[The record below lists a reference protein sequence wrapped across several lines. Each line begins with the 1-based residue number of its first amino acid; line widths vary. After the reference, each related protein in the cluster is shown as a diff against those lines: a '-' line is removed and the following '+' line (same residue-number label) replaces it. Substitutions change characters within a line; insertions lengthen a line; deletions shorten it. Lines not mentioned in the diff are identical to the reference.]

1 MSKGRITMY
10 YKITNG
16 AVTIGTKTILE
27 EVNLEIKEKDR
38 IAVIGRNGAGKTT
51 LLKALMDN
59 QLWEN
64 GIGEEKFNIF
74 KSGKF
79 EIGYLNQNNR
89 INEDKTLLEEIL
101 TVYDKVLKIEE
112 KIKKLEEKLEIGA
125 TTEEIEEYENL
136 LEQYKIN
143 GGYEYKKEYKNA
155 LIKFG
160 FEESEQEK
168 LIRDFSGGEK
178 TKIAFLKVLLSK
190 PDLLLLDEPTNHL
203 DMEAII
209 WLEDYL
215 KNYPASFVVVSHD
228 RMFINKVTNKI
239 IEIEYGKTEEYF
251 GNYEY
256 YEQEK
261 KRRFEASLK
270 DYELQQKEIKRLQR
284 IVDRF
289 RYKPSKASMAMSK
302 LKQLERMEKLSPP
315 ERENLRTF
323 HIRFDEMLPS
333 GKLVLEVENL
343 KIGYK
348 QILSECSFLLLKGRR
363 LGIIGENGIGKST
376 LLKTIMNK
384 TPSLGGQLTI
394 GSNVT
399 IGYFD
404 QELNNFNENLTVY
417 EEYQSK
423 FPEQNDFTIRKNLAA
438 FLFYSEDVEKK
449 VSELSGGE
457 KVRLALGEVVTKNP
471 NFLLLDE
478 PTNHLDILS
487 KERLEAILQ
496 DYPGTIL
503 FVSHDRYFMNKVAD
517 SLLVIKKNKSV
528 YYDLTY
534 EEYLERIKESDEK
547 ERKITTK
554 QKPKV
559 IKKDNTKEVKNLEK
573 RISLKEKEIK
583 ALKEK
588 QYEPETYLDEKKA
601 KEINKEITIKEEE
614 LLRLTEKWEEL
625 YQE

>member
-1 MSKGRITMY
+1 MY

-59 QLWEN
+59 QLWES

-101 TVYDKVLKIEE
+101 TIYDKVLKIEE
-112 KIKKLEEKLEIGA
+112 KIKKLEEKLEMGA

-343 KIGYK
+343 KIGYE

-601 KEINKEITIKEEE
+601 KEINKEITVKEEE